1 MGGAGTSK
9 STSSTS
15 NPYAAGLAAIGHQMY
30 GMAKPTME
38 ALASQTQEGLQTGGV
53 NAQIPATNAAVASA
67 REAYSAHRQDLKNQ
81 LASSGLSGSS
91 FEQEILG
98 SDQASGSQHIAALP
112 TDITQNFLKTGIPTV
127 SGIGSGGVNAIA
139 TAGAQTPTTQ
149 STSTPSFLDFLQQGL
164 LTGNELGNP
173 LAAKGG
179 GGLGGGLSSA
189 GAGSSAAGSVGS
201 SAAGDFAGGSASG
214 LSMDSGAGALLL
226 AA

>member
-1 MGGAGTSK
+1 
-9 STSSTS
+9 
-15 NPYAAGLAAIGHQMY
+15 
-30 GMAKPTME
+30 
-38 ALASQTQEGLQTGGV
+38 
-53 NAQIPATNAAVASA
+53 
-67 REAYSAHRQDLKNQ
+67 

-164 LTGNELGNP
+164 LTANTMGTPMGG
-173 LAAKGG
+173 KGG
-179 GGLGGGLSSA
+179 GG
-189 GAGSSAAGSVGS
+189 GASGASAAGSLGSGS
-201 SAAGDFAGGSASG
+201 SGGAAAGSDAA
-214 LSMDSGAGALLL
+214 GAGAAGAGAGGASDLGLL
-226 AA
+226 ALA